1 MWLLDII
8 SPGNVHHHRIL
19 PPGIQEA
26 DTITTLPSD
35 SVLKDTTACDTIA
48 SIDMTG
54 SSQQLADIAPYPPSF
69 LGLEGNEILWTC
81 LVVLVAL
88 SLCFYFVKKYR
99 RQQQ

>member
-35 SVLKDTTACDTIA
+35 SVLNDTTACDTIA

-69 LGLEGNEILWTC
+69 LGLEGHEILC